1 MEGCI
6 VEKDLQL
13 LKQLTETAGPSGFEA
28 RIHKVLEENISQITP
43 EIIKDH
49 LGSIV
54 GITGKKGPKIL
65 IAGHMDEVGLMVKAI
80 TNDGFLKFQ
89 TLGGWWG
96 HVMLAQRVKVL
107 TKNGDLTGVIGS
119 KAPHVLSIE
128 ERKNVLKPENMFID
142 IGASSKEEAE
152 SFGVQVGDPIATV
165 CPFEV
170 LPNPKFLL
178 ARNWD
183 NRAGCYVALKTL
195 EKVAADKKSSN
206 VLYAGATVQEEVGLR
221 GAQTLVNKVNP
232 DISFALDVGVAGDTP
247 GMKEKEGHT
256 ELGKGPLLGFFD
268 ASMIP
273 HPKLRDFVVGVAKEL
288 SIPYQVDIMPGGGT
302 DGGKFHLGYQGV
314 PTLVVSVPAR
324 YIHSHV
330 SIVHKDDLDHSV
342 ELLYQVIK
350 RLDEKTL
357 KLITEMNGEIH

>member
-1 MEGCI
+1 MD
-6 VEKDLQL
+6 KDLQL
-13 LKQLTETAGPSGFEA
+13 LKELTDPEGPSGFEA
-28 RIHKVLEENISQITP
+28 RIHKVLEEKIKAFTP
-43 EIIKDH
+43 DLVKDK
-49 LGSIV
+49 LGSITGV
-54 GITGKKGPKIL
+54 TGKKGPKIL

-80 TNDGFLKFQ
+80 TKDGFLKFQ

-96 HVMLAQRVKVL
+96 HVMLAQRVKVM
-107 TKNGDLTGVIGS
+107 TNKGDLTGVIGS

-128 ERKNVLKPENMFID
+128 ERKNVLETKNMFID

-152 SFGVQVGDPIATV
+152 SFGVQVGDPIATI

-170 LPNPKFLL
+170 FPNQKLLL

-195 EKVAADKKSSN
+195 EKAAADKKHPN
-206 VLYAGATVQEEVGLR
+206 ILYAGATVQEEVGLR
-221 GAQTLVNKVNP
+221 GAQTLVNTVKP

-247 GMKEKEGHT
+247 GMKDEGHT
-256 ELGKGPLLGFFD
+256 ELGKGPLIGFFD

-273 HPKLRDFVVGVAKEL
+273 HLKLRNFVTDIAGKNG
-288 SIPYQVDIMPGGGT
+288 IPYQVDIMPGGGT
-302 DGGKFHLGYQGV
+302 DGGKFHLGYEGV
-314 PTLVVSVPAR
+314 PTVVVSVPSR

-330 SIVHKDDLDHSV
+330 SVVHRDDLDHAA

-350 RLDEKTL
+350 QLDEKTVRQL
-357 KLITEMNGEIH
+357 TEIDGNLH